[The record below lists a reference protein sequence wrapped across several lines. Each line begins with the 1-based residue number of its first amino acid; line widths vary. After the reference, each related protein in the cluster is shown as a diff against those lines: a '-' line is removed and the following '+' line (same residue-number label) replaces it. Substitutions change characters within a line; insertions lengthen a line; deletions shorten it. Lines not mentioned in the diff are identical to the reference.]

1 MQRRGVLTG
10 AVIVLQLA
18 GDGGTVLLFSV
29 YRVRS
34 IYHIPSTLILDS
46 RVLCDQHLNE
56 RTQQRFASLSDIVHK
71 LKETEVKREF
81 LL

>member
-34 IYHIPSTLILDS
+34 IYHIPSTLVVDHGTSDGASSSHRDIPDS
-46 RVLCDQHLNE
+46 TGFRGKISTH
-56 RTQQRFASLSDIVHK
+56 
-71 LKETEVKREF
+71 
-81 LL
+81 

>member
-1 MQRRGVLTG
+1 VLG
-10 AVIVLQLA
+10 ALIVDA
-18 GDGGTVLLFSV
+18 GEVDVTTVAAVEATISKTLS
-29 YRVRS
+29 
-34 IYHIPSTLILDS
+34 LILDS